1 MPAHRWD
8 PTCRPPRDLVRP
20 VAVDPHGI
28 DGPTRHEVREHG
40 WRRTTQGFYV
50 PAGTP
55 TDVPEQRILEQS
67 LRLPRGGVVTGW
79 AALRLH
85 GARFFDGFGPD
96 GRTEHPVPLAVGPGG
111 RIRGSSRVTVS
122 WERLTTDECLVR
134 QGIPVATVERALF
147 DAMRTAGDARGAVIA
162 MDMTAAAGLV
172 SIRRMRAYVEEH
184 RTWRRA
190 ADLPAALLLA
200 SEHSRSPREVELRL
214 VWRID
219 AGLPPVLV
227 NCPVHDRDGRLLGIA
242 DLLDVEAGLA
252 VEFDGAEHRTASR
265 HTRDVAKDEAF
276 RSRRLEVTRVT
287 GQDLRDRDLVVRRL
301 HAARSR
307 ARFEPE
313 AQRLWVPRPPRDDL
327 HDRLVEREE
336 RIRVHE
342 QLERDA
348 SAPE

>member
-1 MPAHRWD
+1 MPPHRWD

-20 VAVDPHGI
+20 VAVDPGGI
-28 DGPTRHEVREHG
+28 TGPTRHEVRRHG

-50 PAGTP
+50 PPGTP

-67 LRLPRGGVVTGW
+67 LRLPDGGVVTGW

-85 GARFFDGFGPD
+85 GATFFDGLGPD
-96 GRTEHPVPLAVGPGG
+96 GRTELPVPLAVGPSGNV
-111 RIRGSSRVTVS
+111 RGDARVRLS
-122 WERLTTDECLVR
+122 FERLDTAGSVIR
-134 QGIPVATVERALF
+134 QGMPVASPVRALF
-147 DAMRTAGDARGAVIA
+147 DEVRATRDQRRAVVCV
-162 MDMTAAAGLV
+162 DMAAAAELV
-172 SIRRMRAYVEEH
+172 SVRQLREYADAH

-190 ADLPAALLLA
+190 AAVPAVLELA
-200 SEHSRSPREVELRL
+200 SEHSLSPREVGLRL

-227 NCPVHDRDGRLLGIA
+227 NCPVHDLEGRLLGIA

-252 VEFDGAEHRTASR
+252 VEFDGAEHRGAAR
-265 HTRDVAKDEAF
+265 HPRDVAKDEAF

-313 AQRLWVPRPPRDDL
+313 AERLWVPRPPRDDL
-327 HDRLVEREE
+327 DQRLREREE
-336 RIRVHE
+336 RIRLHE